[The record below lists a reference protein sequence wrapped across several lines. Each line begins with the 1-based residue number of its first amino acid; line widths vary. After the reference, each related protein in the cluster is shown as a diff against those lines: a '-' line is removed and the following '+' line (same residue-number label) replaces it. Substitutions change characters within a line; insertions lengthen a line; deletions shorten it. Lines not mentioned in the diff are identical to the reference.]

1 MGGERRTVAVRVW
14 LDGVW
19 GGWDVPGGVVWM
31 LTGGGSCEEGDS
43 VAASVE
49 RALTHPVFPP
59 RVLLMLIL
67 SFVLVLFT
75 QAWRSNL
82 LLLNKCA
89 KSESPQCSTG
99 LQGDLFSIQKTEGRK
114 CFMS

>member
-19 GGWDVPGGVVWM
+19 GGWDVLGGVVWM
-31 LTGGGSCEEGDS
+31 LTGGGSCEEGGS

-59 RVLLMLIL
+59 TCERAC
-67 SFVLVLFT
+67 F
-75 QAWRSNL
+75 
-82 LLLNKCA
+82 C
-89 KSESPQCSTG
+89 
-99 LQGDLFSIQKTEGRK
+99 FS
-114 CFMS
+114 SV

>member
-1 MGGERRTVAVRVW
+1 M
-14 LDGVW
+14 
-19 GGWDVPGGVVWM
+19 PGGVVWM
-31 LTGGGSCEEGDS
+31 LGCAGGCCLDVDRCGSCEEGGS

-59 RVLLMLIL
+59 RVLSMFIL
-67 SFVLVLFT
+67 SFVWALFT

-99 LQGDLFSIQKTEGRK
+99 LQGDLLSIQKTEEHD
-114 CFMS
+114 CFLS

>member
-1 MGGERRTVAVRVW
+1 MLGCARGE
-14 LDGVW
+14 
-19 GGWDVPGGVVWM
+19 GGVVWM

-59 RVLLMLIL
+59 RVLSMFIL

-75 QAWRSNL
+75 QAWRSY
-82 LLLNKCA
+82 
-89 KSESPQCSTG
+89 
-99 LQGDLFSIQKTEGRK
+99 LF
-114 CFMS
+114 C

>member
-1 MGGERRTVAVRVW
+1 M
-14 LDGVW
+14 LDVLGA
-19 GGWDVPGGVVWM
+19 VVWM

-59 RVLLMLIL
+59 TCERVLSMFIL
-67 SFVLVLFT
+67 SFVWALFT

-99 LQGDLFSIQKTEGRK
+99 LQGDPLSIQKTEGRK

>member
-1 MGGERRTVAVRVW
+1 MGGERRTVAVSVW

-19 GGWDVPGGVVWM
+19 GVGMCWGMLSGCWDVPGGVVWM
-31 LTGGGSCEEGDS
+31 LTGGGSCEEGGS

-59 RVLLMLIL
+59 RVLSMFIL
-67 SFVLVLFT
+67 SFVWALFT

-82 LLLNKCA
+82 FC
-89 KSESPQCSTG
+89 
-99 LQGDLFSIQKTEGRK
+99 
-114 CFMS
+114 

>member
-1 MGGERRTVAVRVW
+1 MGGERRWGVGMCWAV
-14 LDGVW
+14 LSGC
-19 GGWDVPGGVVWM
+19 WDVLGGVVWM

-59 RVLLMLIL
+59 RVLSMFIL

-99 LQGDLFSIQKTEGRK
+99 LQGDLLSIQKTEGRK